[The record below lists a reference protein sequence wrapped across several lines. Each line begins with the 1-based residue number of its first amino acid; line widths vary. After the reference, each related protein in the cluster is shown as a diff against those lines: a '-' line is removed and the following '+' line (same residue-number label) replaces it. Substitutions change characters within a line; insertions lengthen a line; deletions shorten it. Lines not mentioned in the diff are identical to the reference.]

1 MKKWK
6 KEVICLKWIYKT
18 KYNQDGII
26 PKHKAQLGAK
36 SYSEQLGVDYNETF
50 APVVRIER

>member
-26 PKHKAQLGAK
+26 PKHKAQLVAK